1 MTSTLLT
8 PVDSSPVLNLAETS
22 EGLEFDKHILP
33 EGRSITYKG
42 REVLFD
48 RALATDLVG
57 SFSKPLP
64 VLLDGPLAHDVQDRD
79 TGALRDPERW
89 RGDVVGLRLAKD
101 GEAPGLWGRVRFPNA
116 DAAMAVLN
124 NGKLGVSARIL
135 EGIAEGG
142 RKAGRVM
149 QHLLMTMV
157 PRVDGLS
164 PWKAVSLALD
174 TDEAD
179 VIDLTEAEYDEEA
192 SASVADDEITDEEIN
207 RALADAAAEL
217 EEPVTQTADLAVED
231 RDAIDLAISRAE
243 EAERNAQTAL
253 AQLAQANWRGD
264 RLQYAQA
271 GVPAADLDLAEPLL
285 SLPGSQVIDLAEG
298 DPVDPCAIVRG
309 LLDNR
314 KGTIDL
320 SDPKGHGGD
329 DEPEILNPNS
339 EHGDPRAKVGS
350 PVWPA

>member
-8 PVDSSPVLNLAETS
+8 PVDSGPVLNLAETS

-48 RALATDLVG
+48 RALATDLVE

-89 RGDVVGLRLAKD
+89 RGDVVGLRLAQE
-101 GEAPGLWGRVRFPNA
+101 GEEPGLYGRVRFPNA
-116 DAAMAVLN
+116 DAAKAVLA

-164 PWKAVSLALD
+164 PWKAVNLASSD
-174 TDEAD
+174 DGD
-179 VIDLTEAEYDEEA
+179 VIDLTEAEYDDEED
-192 SASVADDEITDEEIN
+192 ASVADDEEITDEEIN

-217 EEPVTQTADLAVED
+217 EDEPVTVELSREDRDTIDLAV
-231 RDAIDLAISRAE
+231 SRAE
-243 EAERNAQTAL
+243 EAERNAQAALTEL
-253 AQLAQANWRGD
+253 AQERWRGD

-271 GVPAADLDLAEPLL
+271 GVPAADLDLAGPLL

-298 DPVDPCAIVRG
+298 DPVDPCEIVRK

-320 SDPKGHGGD
+320 SKPQGYGGED
-329 DEPEILNPNS
+329 DTPEILNPNG

-350 PVWPA
+350 AVWPA

>member
-1 MTSTLLT
+1 
-8 PVDSSPVLNLAETS
+8 VE
-22 EGLEFDKHILP
+22 
-33 EGRSITYKG
+33 
-42 REVLFD
+42 
-48 RALATDLVG
+48 

-89 RGDVVGLRLAKD
+89 RGDVVGLRLAQD
-101 GEAPGLWGRVRFPNA
+101 GEEPGLYGRVRFPNA
-116 DAAMAVLN
+116 DAAKAVLN

-135 EGIAEGG
+135 EGVADAG
-142 RKAGRVM
+142 KKVGRVM

-179 VIDLTEAEYDEEA
+179 VIDLTEAEYDEKDQP
-192 SASVADDEITDEEIN
+192 VADVDDEITDEEID
-207 RALADAAAEL
+207 RALAEAAADL
-217 EEPVTQTADLAVED
+217 EEPVTQTADLSTED
-231 RDAIDLAISRAE
+231 RDAIDLAVSRAE
-243 EAERNAQTAL
+243 EAERNAQAAL
-253 AQLAQANWRGD
+253 TELAVERWRGD
-264 RLQYAQA
+264 RLLYAQA
-271 GVPAADLDLAEPLL
+271 GVPAADLDLAGPLL

-320 SDPKGHGGD
+320 SEPKGHGGD
-329 DEPEILNPNS
+329 DDAPEILNPHG
-339 EHGDPRAKVGS
+339 EHGDPRAKVNS